1 MLAAEAAVLMA
12 RLWCDMGPQHAQHA
26 QQELEAALPTILAH
40 GSLELQAAAQTA
52 LAEAVMAQHTGADG
66 LRRDAQWVLGLLED
80 AQRLSL
86 QLEDRGAAAH
96 SAYLQALVHDGL
108 GQEGLRDAGAA
119 SFATL
124 IQPVL
129 A

>member
-1 MLAAEAAVLMA
+1 VSQPLT
-12 RLWCDMGPQHAQHA
+12 GPAS
-26 QQELEAALPTILAH
+26 LPCP
-40 GSLELQAAAQTA
+40 SCC
-52 LAEAVMAQHTGADG
+52 
-66 LRRDAQWVLGLLED
+66 RVLGLLED